1 MKLASYEHNGR
12 RRYGMVTDAGI
23 VDALACLPDGPRGVR
38 ELLQAGPDAMAA
50 LAKAADTADATIP
63 LADIRL
69 LPPVLDPPKLLGLAV
84 NYEAHHNELKRPAP
98 LPTDARHT
106 TTPRP
111 FLMPPTALAGNG
123 DQIAWPVVSEQV
135 DHEVELAVVIGRE
148 ARDVSVA
155 EALDVVAG
163 YTIAN
168 DLSARSMAHADGRTE
183 RPKDDFFDWLH
194 GKWPDGFLPMGPWL
208 VTADEVGNAGE
219 LGIELS
225 VNGNVRQSANTAHMI
240 FSIAETVSFISH
252 LMTLQ
257 VGDVI
262 ATGTPSGVA
271 KATGKWLEPGDV
283 VACRIDK
290 LGELSNTIGPRP
302 AGFYT
307 PCRKAS
313 QPE

>member
-12 RRYGMVTDAGI
+12 QSFGVVTDRGI
-23 VDALACLPDGPRGVR
+23 VDAIALLPDGPRSVR

-50 LAKAADTADATIP
+50 LSQAVNAAATVMP
-63 LADIRL
+63 LADVRL
-69 LPPVLDPPKLLGLAV
+69 LPPVLDPPKLLALAV
-84 NYEAHHNELKRPAP
+84 NYEAHHNELKRPDA
-98 LPTDARHT
+98 LPADARHT

-111 FLMPPTALAGNG
+111 FLMPPTALAGCG
-123 DQIAWPVVSEQV
+123 DEIAWPIVSEQV

-148 ARDVSVA
+148 GRDLSVA

-168 DLSARSMAHADGRTE
+168 DLSARSMTHAEGRTE

-225 VNGNVRQSANTAHMI
+225 VNGDVRQSANTAHMI
-240 FSIAETVSFISH
+240 FSIAETISFISH
-252 LMTLQ
+252 IVTLQ

-271 KATGKWLEPGDV
+271 KATGKWLEPDDV
-283 VACRIDK
+283 VTCRIDK

-302 AGFYT
+302 AGFYH